1 MKATKRSAKYSE
13 WYETTYWQ
21 NGSPHV
27 YQTKSLSEHHN
38 ILHDRAEAEGLQAIT
53 TKWSR
58 TTINE
63 VGTYGEEIKATNR
76 GKLVKHK

>member
-1 MKATKRSAKYSE
+1 MEITKRTVKYDV
-13 WYETTYWQ
+13 WYETRYWR
-21 NGSPHV
+21 NDSPHV
-27 YQTKSLSEHHN
+27 YVTKTLSEHHDF
-38 ILHDRAEAEGLQAIT
+38 LHARAEAEGLQAIT
-53 TKWSR
+53 TQWSR

>member
-1 MKATKRSAKYSE
+1 MMTNKRTSKYDV
-13 WYETTYWQ
+13 WYETTYWR
-21 NGSPHV
+21 NGWSHT
-27 YQTKSLSEHHN
+27 YITKTYTEHHDF
-38 ILHDRAEAEGLQAIT
+38 LHARAEAEGLQAIT
-53 TKWSR
+53 TQWNR